1 MSWHPAGNNN
11 TTATTTTSQYFPPSS
26 PSTTTAA
33 AMDLSAMA
41 LPPSLNDAPLYSDN
55 TNMLSS
61 FQFSG
66 LSSSDD
72 TFLTPTSTSF
82 LPVDNGSPVEQ
93 STAWDGGL
101 ADMST
106 IPPPLA
112 DGWPFDMMLLNDN
125 IPSMD
130 DTSPSTPDLLPFQAP
145 EYNSESQSEPD
156 LTLENTDAKDELVG
170 MGLYNQ
176 PESIQSLGQ
185 GMLGKGLKLEET
197 FTPSTDQDK
206 QAEDDNDDEDEDED
220 SNGNGNGNDDS
231 NQDCTIKQER
241 QVSEPIKQPAKPP
254 MNMLSQPF
262 LFDNEDGSFDQHDV
276 ADSQLLF
283 NLNALGNLNQP
294 CVNYG
299 YGWI

>member
-1 MSWHPAGNNN
+1 
-11 TTATTTTSQYFPPSS
+11 
-26 PSTTTAA
+26 
-33 AMDLSAMA
+33 MA
-41 LPPSLNDAPLYSDN
+41 LPPSLNGPPLYSDN
-55 TNMLSS
+55 SNMMPP
-61 FQFSG
+61 FQYSG
-66 LSSSDD
+66 LPSSED
-72 TFLTPTSTSF
+72 TFLAPAPASF
-82 LPVDNGSPVEQ
+82 LSVDNSSPVEQ

-101 ADMST
+101 SDLST

-130 DTSPSTPDLLPFQAP
+130 DTSSSTPDLLPFQAP

-156 LTLENTDAKDELVG
+156 LTLESTDAEDELVG

-206 QAEDDNDDEDEDED
+206 QLEDDNDDEDEDED
-220 SNGNGNGNDDS
+220 GNGNDD
-231 NQDCTIKQER
+231 NNHDYTIKQEP

-254 MNMLSQPF
+254 MSMLSQPF
-262 LFDNEDGSFDQHDV
+262 LLDNDDGSFDQHAM

-294 CVNYG
+294 CVGYG

>member
-1 MSWHPAGNNN
+1 
-11 TTATTTTSQYFPPSS
+11 
-26 PSTTTAA
+26 
-33 AMDLSAMA
+33 
-41 LPPSLNDAPLYSDN
+41 
-55 TNMLSS
+55 MLSE
-61 FQFSG
+61 FPFSG
-66 LSSSDD
+66 LPSSDD

-82 LPVDNGSPVEQ
+82 LPVDNSSPVEQ
-93 STAWDGGL
+93 ATAWNGGL
-101 ADMST
+101 TDMST
-106 IPPPLA
+106 IPPSLA

-130 DTSPSTPDLLPFQAP
+130 ETSPSTPDLLPFQAP

-156 LTLENTDAKDELVG
+156 LTALDNANDENELVG

-197 FTPSTDQDK
+197 FTPSTEQEK
-206 QAEDDNDDEDEDED
+206 QAEDDDDDDEDEDED
-220 SNGNGNGNDDS
+220 SNNNGNDGG
-231 NQDCTIKQER
+231 NNDCTIKQEPDL
-241 QVSEPIKQPAKPP
+241 SEPIKQPVKPA

-262 LFDNEDGSFDQHDV
+262 LFDNDDSSFDQTTL

-283 NLNALGNLNQP
+283 NLNALGSLNQP
-294 CVNYG
+294 CMGYG